1 LELEI
6 KEKMKTWDTLKNTSL
21 WHIKAFSV

>member
-21 WHIKAFSV
+21 WHITTFSV